1 MQFYEKHVEFLR
13 NIKTSLEVTSLE
25 NKLDN
30 FPYNILYYQMKHLV
44 YTTSSF
50 SKKKHFLEGLEQKN
64 ICKKQI
70 SEVNTLQPTLVDTE

>member
-1 MQFYEKHVEFLR
+1 
-13 NIKTSLEVTSLE
+13 
-25 NKLDN
+25 
-30 FPYNILYYQMKHLV
+30 MKHLV

-70 SEVNTLQPTLVDTE
+70 SEVNSLQPTLVDTE

>member
-1 MQFYEKHVEFLR
+1 
-13 NIKTSLEVTSLE
+13 
-25 NKLDN
+25 
-30 FPYNILYYQMKHLV
+30 MKHLV

-70 SEVNTLQPTLVDTE
+70 SEVNTLQPTLVDTEWCYLPMFVFAVKKASLQ